1 MFQKKLNSQ
10 SWWVCRARIGSQIEK
25 AWASSQLGCSLL
37 PLLCFWKLSFLWGK
51 RGGSSRTSHLG
62 QRSVGPRW
70 EACRTAGGGGTV
82 SVDAAMTPGEPQQV
96 AVLVP
101 LTFLPSLINIFIF
114 QWLPSYFMHT

>member
-1 MFQKKLNSQ
+1 MGLIT
-10 SWWVCRARIGSQIEK
+10 AR
-25 AWASSQLGCSLL
+25 LL
-37 PLLCFWKLSFLWGK
+37 PTPSPLLLEVKLSLGEAG
-51 RGGSSRTSHLG
+51 RVIRTSHLG